1 MFGTFRQN
9 KTRLGLLFLLF
20 ISATTPVPA
29 QTAGVP
35 PSATAVAR
43 SDGSSPWTLNALID
57 ELKRANPQLR
67 STQGLARAVQL
78 GVEPVRAPDNPI
90 FSVTQNPV
98 SYNPFAIGT
107 SQGMTWSVSQNLPWP
122 GKKRLGGE
130 IVQAQ
135 ADVMKAQ
142 VEALQ
147 IQLVGQLKSS
157 WSSWQQLQQQ
167 TRLLRSQI
175 ERLDQIK
182 QATQLRYAQNA
193 AAYADNINAQIN
205 QAQAKNNLLGVEGQA
220 RILVAQ
226 INGLI
231 GRSSATPL
239 QLLEDDLSPSR
250 DVPILEGLR
259 SMTLARNPAIKASKY
274 TIQGAQKGVELAE
287 LGGRPDFNVSLLF
300 NSAAPPWGF
309 VNNDSYGISLGVT
322 IPLWYARKE
331 KYLVDQAKAQLI
343 AIRDSD
349 DSVRQQAL
357 VGVDSAYLQW
367 TQSLDQLKLLEER
380 VLDQARVAYRLSLAN
395 YSTGQTGF
403 VDLMN
408 AYTAMNSAEIATMQA
423 RSAAIQARVALETV
437 VGSNDDVNMGISK

>member
-1 MFGTFRQN
+1 M
-9 KTRLGLLFLLF
+9 
-20 ISATTPVPA
+20 
-29 QTAGVP
+29 
-35 PSATAVAR
+35 
-43 SDGSSPWTLNALID
+43 
-57 ELKRANPQLR
+57 R

-259 SMTLARNPAIKASKY
+259 SMTLERNPAIKASKY

>member
-1 MFGTFRQN
+1 MFGIFRQN

-20 ISATTPVPA
+20 ISATTRVPA

-43 SDGSSPWTLNALID
+43 SDGSSSWTLNALID
-57 ELKRANPQLR
+57 ELKRSNPQLR

-78 GVEPVRAPDNPI
+78 GVEPVRAPDNPV

-107 SQGMTWSVSQNLPWP
+107 SQGMTWSVGQNLPWP

-142 VEALQ
+142 AEALQ
-147 IQLVGQLKSS
+147 IQLVGQLKSA

-220 RILVAQ
+220 RIIVAQ

-259 SMTLARNPAIKASKY
+259 SMTLERNPAIKASKY

-309 VNNDSYGISLGVT
+309 AKNDSYGISLGVT

-331 KYLVDQAKAQLI
+331 KYLIDQAKAQLI

-367 TQSLDQLKLLEER
+367 TQSLAQLKLLEER
-380 VLDQARVAYRLSLAN
+380 VLEQARVAYRLSLAN

-423 RSAAIQARVALETV
+423 RSAAIQARVALETM

>member
-1 MFGTFRQN
+1 MFGTFFQ
-9 KTRLGLLFLLF
+9 KITWLGLLYLSL
-20 ISATTPVPA
+20 ISATVAASA
-29 QTAGVP
+29 QTVEAQ
-35 PSATAVAR
+35 PSESVVVR
-43 SDGSSPWTLNALID
+43 SDDSSPWTLNALIA

-67 STQGLARAVQL
+67 SFQGLAKAVEL
-78 GVEPVRAPDNPI
+78 GVEPARAPDNPSFNI
-90 FSVTQNPV
+90 TQSPV
-98 SYNPFAIGT
+98 SYNPFAVGT

-135 ADVMKAQ
+135 ADVTKAQ

-147 IQLVGQLKSS
+147 VQLVGQLKAA

-193 AAYADNINAQIN
+193 AAFADNINAQIN
-205 QAQAKNNLLGVEGQA
+205 QAQAKNDLLGVEGQA

-231 GRSSATPL
+231 GRSPARSL
-239 QLLEDDLSPSR
+239 RLLEDDLSPSR
-250 DVPILEGLR
+250 EVPSLDGLR
-259 SMTLARNPAIKASKY
+259 NMALERNPSIKASTY

-287 LGGRPDFNVSLLF
+287 LGRRPDFNVSLLF
-300 NSAAPPWGF
+300 NSANPPWDFG
-309 VNNDSYGISLGVT
+309 NNSSYGISLGAT

-331 KYLVDQAKAQLI
+331 KYLIDQAKAQLI

-349 DSVRQQAL
+349 DAVRQQAL

-367 TQSLDQLKLLEER
+367 TQSLAQLKLLEER
-380 VLDQARVAYRLSLAN
+380 VLEQAKVAYRLSLAN
-395 YSTGQTGF
+395 YGTGQTGF

-408 AYTAMNSAEIATMQA
+408 AYTAMNSAEMAAMQA
-423 RSAAIQARVALETV
+423 RSTAIQARVALEIA
-437 VGSNDDVNMGISK
+437 VGSGADENTGNSK

>member
-259 SMTLARNPAIKASKY
+259 SMTLERNPAIKASKY

>member
-9 KTRLGLLFLLF
+9 KTRLGLLFLSV
-20 ISATTPVPA
+20 ISTTTLVSA

-57 ELKRANPQLR
+57 ELKRSNPQLR
-67 STQGLARAVQL
+67 STQGLVRAVQL
-78 GVEPVRAPDNPI
+78 GVEPVRAPDNPV

-135 ADVMKAQ
+135 ADVVKAQ
-142 VEALQ
+142 AEALQ
-147 IQLVGQLKSS
+147 IQLVGQLKAA
-157 WSSWQQLQQQ
+157 WSSWHQLQQQ

-193 AAYADNINAQIN
+193 AAYADSINAQIN
-205 QAQAKNNLLGVEGQA
+205 QAQAKNDLLGVEGQA

-259 SMTLARNPAIKASKY
+259 NMALERNPAIKASKY

-300 NSAAPPWGF
+300 NSAKPPWGF

-331 KYLVDQAKAQLI
+331 KYLIDQAKAQLI

-367 TQSLDQLKLLEER
+367 TQSLAQLKLLEER
-380 VLDQARVAYRLSLAN
+380 VLEQAKVAYRLSLAN
-395 YSTGQTGF
+395 YSTGQAGF

-437 VGSNDDVNMGISK
+437 VGSNDDVNMGMSK